1 MKERILGV
9 ANRGRRSKSLRGSR
23 RDIALSLHRQVYKW
37 IMVAIILSHPHFVIH
52 FANNPNQRT
61 YE

>member
-23 RDIALSLHRQVYKW
+23 KDIAL
-37 IMVAIILSHPHFVIH
+37 IH
-52 FANNPNQRT
+52 CTDKFTNGSWLQLYCPT
-61 YE
+61 PTS